1 MHLFDFITQDEI
13 EDLPEDPTSAFVAF
27 VRHASAR
34 LGERL
39 NHLSGIDEQLA
50 YNEAEDARHGFMNV
64 LIAAAKRYEISPFS
78 AYELPL
84 FDNFSLSDY
93 RSFRSDI
100 DHYVSQMV
108 LDNAIRERGN
118 SVDLSSRAKD
128 RIRSHI
134 HGLKTCIDNADLPEA
149 KKEALHKKLSLFEA
163 ELEKRRLGL
172 LAVTVVALEIMA
184 LPGGVWATYEMVQ
197 KLTANIL
204 SEVGEAK
211 VAEDEM
217 RRLAPVEPPRKLL
230 PPRRAA
236 DNIVPS
242 DADDDIPF

>member
-27 VRHASAR
+27 VRYASAR

-39 NHLSGIDEQLA
+39 SHLSGIDEQSA
-50 YNEAEDARHGFMNV
+50 YNEAEEARHGFMNV
-64 LIAAAKRYEISPFS
+64 LIAAAKRYDISPFS
-78 AYELPL
+78 AYELAL

-93 RSFRSDI
+93 RSFRSEI
-100 DHYVSQMV
+100 DHYVTQMV

-149 KKEALHKKLSLFEA
+149 KKEALYKKLSAFEA
-163 ELEKRRLGL
+163 ELEKRRL
-172 LAVTVVALEIMA
+172 
-184 LPGGVWATYEMVQ
+184 
-197 KLTANIL
+197 
-204 SEVGEAK
+204 
-211 VAEDEM
+211 
-217 RRLAPVEPPRKLL
+217 EPPRYC
-230 PPRRAA
+230 RR
-236 DNIVPS
+236 P
-242 DADDDIPF
+242 

>member
-1 MHLFDFITQDEI
+1 MHIFDFITQDEI
-13 EDLPEDPTSAFVAF
+13 EDLPQDPNSAFVAF

-39 NHLSGIDEQLA
+39 NQLSGIDEQLA
-50 YNEAEDARHGFMNV
+50 YNEAEEARHGFMNV
-64 LIAAAKRYEISPFS
+64 LIAAAKRYQISPFS

-84 FDNFSLSDY
+84 FENFSVNAY
-93 RSFRSDI
+93 RSFRADL
-100 DHYVSQMV
+100 DHYLTQMV

-128 RIRSHI
+128 RIRSHV
-134 HGLKTCIDNADLPEA
+134 HGLKMCIDNADLSEA
-149 KKEALHKKLSLFEA
+149 KKEALLKKLSLFEA

-184 LPGGVWATYEMVQ
+184 LPGGAWATYDMVQ

-211 VAEDEM
+211 VAEDEA
-217 RRLAPVEPPRKLL
+217 RRLAPSEPPHKLL
-230 PPRRAA
+230 PPRNA
-236 DNIVPS
+236 DDDIGASN
-242 DADDDIPF
+242 ADDDIPF